1 MKPLVYKK
9 TRKVRGTEPE
19 RFKLHIAKGD
29 TVRVISGE
37 HRGREGKVL
46 HVYPKKFRV
55 VVEGVNIVKK
65 HKRATNAQKESG
77 IIELAAP
84 IAASN
89 VMLLDPK
96 SGEPTRVRR
105 RRDKDGTIER
115 IAVKS
120 GQPIPRP
127 RATR

>member
-9 TRKVRGTEPE
+9 SRRVRGTEPA
-19 RFKLHIAKGD
+19 RYKLHLAKGD
-29 TVRVISGE
+29 RVRVISGGD
-37 HRGREGKVL
+37 RGKEGKILRVF
-46 HVYPKKFRV
+46 PKKFRV
-55 VVEGVNIVKK
+55 VVEGVNVVKK
-65 HKRATNAQKESG
+65 HKRAAQAGDESG
-77 IIELAAP
+77 IVEITAP
-84 IAASN
+84 IAAAK

-120 GQPIPRP
+120 GQPIPRVK
-127 RATR
+127 

>member
-1 MKPLVYKK
+1 MRRLVY
-9 TRKVRGTEPE
+9 RKSRRVRGTEPA
-19 RFKLHIAKGD
+19 RYKMHVAKGD
-29 TVRVISGE
+29 TVRVIRGE
-37 HRGREGKVL
+37 HRGKEGKIL
-46 HVYPKKFRV
+46 HVYPKQYRV
-55 VVEGVNIVKK
+55 VIEGVNLVKK
-65 HKRATNAQKESG
+65 HKRATTPQAESG
-77 IIELAAP
+77 IIEFPAP

-120 GQPIPRP
+120 GQPIPRVK
-127 RATR
+127 